1 MKIALVTD
9 STANLSKEEIEK
21 YNINVLPI
29 PIYIDDQEYL
39 EGIDIDSEKLF
50 ETQRNGSGFPS
61 TSQPKMGELIA
72 TFDRLKDE
80 GYDAIIDICLSS
92 GISGSY
98 STLMGIAQSNP
109 EYKLYPIDSKITI
122 RLMGYLVLAAAKMI
136 EKGTYTPEEIVA
148 KVEEI
153 RDTVDELFVVDDL
166 NNLSRGGRLS
176 NAAAF
181 IGSILNIK
189 PLLTFDG
196 PKIVAYDKV
205 RSMKRATKRI
215 ESEAI
220 EKMKACGIPEDKL
233 RVLIIQSND
242 AKQAEDALADIKAEL
257 PNAVY
262 ELDEFDPVV
271 ATHLGEKSLGIT
283 WMIDVDQMEF

>member
-1 MKIALVTD
+1 M
-9 STANLSKEEIEK
+9 
-21 YNINVLPI
+21 
-29 PIYIDDQEYL
+29 
-39 EGIDIDSEKLF
+39 
-50 ETQRNGSGFPS
+50 
-61 TSQPKMGELIA
+61 
-72 TFDRLKDE
+72 
-80 GYDAIIDICLSS
+80 
-92 GISGSY
+92 
-98 STLMGIAQSNP
+98 
-109 EYKLYPIDSKITI
+109 
-122 RLMGYLVLAAAKMI
+122 
-136 EKGTYTPEEIVA
+136 
-148 KVEEI
+148 
-153 RDTVDELFVVDDL
+153 
-166 NNLSRGGRLS
+166 S

-242 AKQAEDALADIKAEL
+242 AKQAEDAMADIKAEL